1 MRFYTVGHSAR
12 TLPEL
17 LALLRQHGVEILVD
31 VRRFPGSRKYPH
43 FSQQSLE
50 IELSRQGIRYLWLGE
65 LLGGFRSEGY
75 RKYTET
81 EEFRRGVQQLK
92 SAAEIGVTAV
102 MCAELLWFR
111 CHRRYISEELTKRG
125 FEVVHI
131 IDEKRTQLHTLRQP
145 QTKRE

>member
-1 MRFYTVGHSAR
+1 M
-12 TLPEL
+12 
-17 LALLRQHGVEILVD
+17 RQHGVEILVD

>member
-1 MRFYTVGHSAR
+1 
-12 TLPEL
+12 
-17 LALLRQHGVEILVD
+17 LRQHGVEILVD